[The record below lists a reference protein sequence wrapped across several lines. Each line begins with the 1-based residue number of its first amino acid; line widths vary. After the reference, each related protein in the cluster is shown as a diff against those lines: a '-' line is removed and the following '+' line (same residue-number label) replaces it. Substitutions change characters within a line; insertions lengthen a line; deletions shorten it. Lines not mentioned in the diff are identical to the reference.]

1 MNALYKKMKANNDN
15 VDIARM
21 DERIKNIQ
29 DRLEDL
35 IKKIDSNYVT
45 KVEFV
50 SEVAPIKKIVYG
62 VVSLILVSVVV
73 AILGLILKK

>member
-1 MNALYKKMKANNDN
+1 MNALQKMKSNEN

-35 IKKIDSNYVT
+35 IRKIDSNYVT
-45 KVEFV
+45 KVEFI

-73 AILGLILKK
+73 AILALVIRK